1 MSSPTSVEYTSL
13 LPADHAVIGVG
24 STKFD
29 KPRGERD
36 YDELGLEATVK
47 ALLDAG
53 ITYDAVEYAACGY
66 VFGDSTCGQR
76 VLYHLGLTGIPIV
89 NLNNACSA
97 GSSAFVS
104 AVNTVR
110 AGQADCALAVGFEK
124 MAPGSLSTPWTDRIF
139 PMAGTLAQLWEIE
152 EQNAYSEPEMGPFA
166 AQIFGAAG
174 REYCER
180 FGARPEHVAAIAA
193 KNHAHSARNP
203 YAQFRVPL
211 SATEVLKSRRV
222 ARDVTLPMCSPTSD
236 GGAAAVVASEAFVR
250 QHHLQDRAVEIA
262 AVAVASDSSLLYN
275 ARSRIELAGA
285 DMTRRAA
292 RAAFAAAGMSAADI
306 QVMELHDCFAANE
319 LITYDA
325 LGLCAPGT
333 AHKIV
338 EAGDNTYG
346 GRWVINPSGGLE
358 SKGHP
363 LGATGLGM
371 IFSAV
376 LQVRGE
382 GGRLQAPDVRN
393 ALTHNL
399 GLRGACIVSILHRPS
414 FWKPGST
421 ATARFG
427 YNVAD
432 EVRQISATDL
442 AKVRSTRH
450 YSDFIPPPL
459 GGAGWTGTGLGTE
472 IPAPRARL

>member
-1 MSSPTSVEYTSL
+1 MSRVLNKSYI
-13 LPADHAVIGVG
+13 IGVG
-24 STKFD
+24 STKFE

-36 YDELGLEATVK
+36 YDELGLEAAVK

-53 ITYDAVEYAACGY
+53 ITYDDVEYAACGY

-97 GSSAFVS
+97 GSAAFVN

-110 AGQADCALAVGFEK
+110 GGQAECAIAVGFEK

-152 EQNAYSEPEMGPFA
+152 EQNGYAEPENGPYA

-180 FGARPEHVAAIAA
+180 YGARPEHLAAIAA
-193 KNHAHSARNP
+193 KNHSHSARNP

-211 SATEVLKSRRV
+211 STAEVLGSRRV

-250 QHHLQDRAVEIA
+250 KHCLQDRAVEIA

-292 RAAFAAAGMSAADI
+292 RAAFAAAGLTPADI

-319 LITYDA
+319 LISYDA
-325 LGLCAPGT
+325 LGLCPPGN

-346 GRWVINPSGGLE
+346 GKWVINPSGGLE

-382 GGRLQAPDVRN
+382 AGRLQAPGVRN
-393 ALTHNL
+393 ALTHNV
-399 GLRGACIVSILHRPS
+399 GLRGACVVSILQRPS

-421 ATARFG
+421 AATRFG

-432 EVRQISATDL
+432 EVRQISASDL
-442 AKVRSTRH
+442 AKVRSQQH
-450 YSDFIPPPL
+450 YSDFISPPL
-459 GGAGWTGTGLGTE
+459 GGAGWTGTGLGTDV
-472 IPAPRARL
+472 PSPRARL